1 MSWRIDTGGAVSSL
15 IKWLLLATFAITVPS
30 QAEARIFR
38 LLVLGNSLAAGYGLA
53 PQQSFPARLGE
64 ELKSAGLAIQIIDD
78 AVSGDTT
85 SGGVTR
91 VDDAMAQHPDA
102 ILLELG
108 ANDALRGIDPKI
120 VYGNLDRILNRFGDA
135 HIPVMILGM
144 RAPGNWG
151 HDYQTE
157 FDAIYPRLAQAH
169 HDLLY
174 PFLLDGVA
182 LDPALN
188 QADLLHPNAAGAA
201 QIARR
206 LIPDV
211 MRLISQSGN
220 AP

>member
-1 MSWRIDTGGAVSSL
+1 MAWRIDTGGTAGTL
-15 IKWLLLATFAITVPS
+15 IKWLLLAAFAIAVPH
-30 QAEARIFR
+30 QAEARVFR
-38 LLVLGNSLAAGYGLA
+38 LLVLGDSLAAGYGLA
-53 PQQSFPARLGE
+53 PHQSFPAQLGDD
-64 ELKSAGLAIQIIDD
+64 LKSAGLEIEIIDD
-78 AVSGDTT
+78 GVSGDTS

-91 VDDAMAQHPDA
+91 LDDAIAQHPDA

-120 VYGNLDRILNRFGDA
+120 VYSNLDRILSKLAAAR
-135 HIPVMILGM
+135 IPVLILGM

-151 HDYQTE
+151 HDYQKQ

-182 LDPALN
+182 LDPTLN

-201 QIARR
+201 LIAHR
-206 LIPDV
+206 LVPDV
-211 MRLISQSGN
+211 MRLISQSGK

>member
-1 MSWRIDTGGAVSSL
+1 MSSL
-15 IKWLLLATFAITVPS
+15 IKWLLLAAFAIAVPS
-30 QAEARIFR
+30 HAEAEVFR
-38 LLVLGNSLAAGYGLA
+38 LLVLGDSLAAGYGLA
-53 PQQSFPARLGE
+53 PQQSFPAQLGE
-64 ELKSAGLAIQIIDD
+64 DLKSAGLAIHIIDD

-91 VDDAMAQHPDA
+91 VDDAIAQHPDA

-120 VYGNLDRILNRFGDA
+120 VYGNLERILNRFGAA

-157 FDAIYPRLAQAH
+157 FDAIYPHLAQAH
-169 HDLLY
+169 HELLY

-182 LDPALN
+182 LDPELN

-201 QIARR
+201 LIARR
-206 LIPDV
+206 LVPDV
-211 MRLISQSGN
+211 MRLISQSGD

>member
-1 MSWRIDTGGAVSSL
+1 M
-15 IKWLLLATFAITVPS
+15 
-30 QAEARIFR
+30 
-38 LLVLGNSLAAGYGLA
+38 LGDSLAAGYGLA
-53 PQQSFPARLGE
+53 PNQSFPARLGE
-64 ELKSAGLAIQIIDD
+64 DLKSAGLAIQIIDD

-120 VYGNLDRILNRFGDA
+120 VYRNLDRILSRFEDA

-182 LDPALN
+182 LDPKFN
-188 QADLLHPNAAGAA
+188 QADGLHPNAAGAA
-201 QIARR
+201 LIARR
-206 LIPDV
+206 LVPDV